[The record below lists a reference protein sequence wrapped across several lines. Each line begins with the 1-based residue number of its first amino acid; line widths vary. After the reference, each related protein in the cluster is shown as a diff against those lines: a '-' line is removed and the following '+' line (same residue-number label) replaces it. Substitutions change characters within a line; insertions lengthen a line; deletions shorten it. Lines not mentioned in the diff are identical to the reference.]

1 MVTLKAT
8 MLAVSI
14 RGDSVIVRPVDVTQY
29 AGHWLTDVIRVA
41 PDLSR
46 HRVLLTR
53 SNKTVS
59 IIVVPR
65 NQWTPKDALDKST
78 HLIWL
83 HVRHAWMHM
92 ISCSEDP
99 TRVQRANTVTVW

>member
-59 IIVVPR
+59 SIIVVP
-65 NQWTPKDALDKST
+65 LKSVDT
-78 HLIWL
+78 EGCTRQEHSPYLAARASRLTAHLL
-83 HVRHAWMHM
+83 
-92 ISCSEDP
+92 
-99 TRVQRANTVTVW
+99 Q